1 MHGNAIL
8 TENLQPSILFIIT
21 VIMVIIV
28 LFLDYFV
35 VQLFC
40 YLN

>member
-8 TENLQPSILFIIT
+8 TENQQPNILFIIT
-21 VIMVIIV
+21 AIMIIIV